1 MGRVLCGVC
10 CLAGWR
16 DLTRGRLA
24 GVWPVW
30 VALPPFSLCSA
41 YRVTEVMRGWGVA
54 LGLQCGNVC
63 CAAVVTNMFEE

>member
-10 CLAGWR
+10 CRVGWR
-16 DLTRGRLA
+16 DLTHGRLA

-30 VALPPFSLCSA
+30 VALPPLSAFYA
-41 YRVTEVMRGWGVA
+41 YRVTGVMLPWGVA
-54 LGLQCGNVC
+54 LDLQCGNVC

>member
-1 MGRVLCGVC
+1 MGRGRCGAC

-24 GVWPVW
+24 GVWLVL
-30 VALPPFSLCSA
+30 VALPPFFLFYA
-41 YRVTEVMRGWGVA
+41 YRMTGVTLSLGVA

-63 CAAVVTNMFEE
+63 CAAVVANMFEE

>member
-1 MGRVLCGVC
+1 MRPVL
-10 CLAGWR
+10 
-16 DLTRGRLA
+16 
-24 GVWPVW
+24 

-41 YRVTEVMRGWGVA
+41 YRVTEIMRGLAVA